1 MCVAE
6 FLDLQGLS
14 YLKLARLGRV
24 ESLDSHT
31 ALRLPM
37 ADDADSEIEVEE
49 TEGNPLDPA
58 FFVMKPTWCLTSG
71 TVKWYPEIDTQGG
84 VDFVRLSK
92 FDRHFVKFC
101 LQRPMD
107 LSRGVGRSANSTL
120 FEDLLSLRK
129 TASVASVS
137 AQMEMPETEVDDAA
151 AMTKRRKKRV
161 RDEDVCLVD
170 PVVTIWLTELE
181 FKGET
186 FPSREV
192 KVLFGVK
199 SKALWMEL
207 SHDNLTYMR
216 ALVQKGEGQAP
227 ARKKR
232 SSPKKKLR
240 RGKPL
245 SPSPKK
251 NEGLQIH
258 FLKPSS
264 MRMSPLCPRA
274 LSMWRCPALR
284 STPASIILMLAVVRP
299 VSQRPLSGFLK
310 GHGCL
315 ECGEH

>member
-24 ESLDSHT
+24 ESLDSRA

-58 FFVMKPTWCLTSG
+58 FFVTKPTWCLTSG

-170 PVVTIWLTELE
+170 PVATIWLPELE

-207 SHDNLTYMR
+207 SHDNLTYTR
-216 ALVQKGEGQAP
+216 AWVQKGEGQAP

-232 SSPKKKLR
+232 CSPKKKLR

-245 SPSPKK
+245 SPSPEKK
-251 NEGLQIH
+251 QRNSFPETQLYEDEPT
-258 FLKPSS
+258 LPKS
-264 MRMSPLCPRA
+264 
-274 LSMWRCPALR
+274 PALR
-284 STPASIILMLAVVRP
+284 SSPASIILMLAVVRP

>member
-129 TASVASVS
+129 TASVTSVS

-170 PVVTIWLTELE
+170 PVVTIWLPELE

-207 SHDNLTYMR
+207 SHDNLTYTR
-216 ALVQKGEGQAP
+216 AWVQKGEGQAP

-251 NEGLQIH
+251 RRRQSNSFPETQLYEDEPTLPKSPEYVEVPSTQVDPSLHH
-258 FLKPSS
+258 FDVSS
-264 MRMSPLCPRA
+264 S
-274 LSMWRCPALR
+274 
-284 STPASIILMLAVVRP
+284 
-299 VSQRPLSGFLK
+299 
-310 GHGCL
+310 
-315 ECGEH
+315 